1 MIKERKKRRRIKGD
15 AIGHFFLAEDDH
27 AVWLLPGPSSSIGI
41 ISPLPHFL
49 VPEKHSYTICTKV
62 VHKQTESLSQN
73 AAAFQGNGFRP
84 VVE

>member
-1 MIKERKKRRRIKGD
+1 MFKERRKDVESKD
-15 AIGHFFLAEDDH
+15 TSLAKDDH

-49 VPEKHSYTICTKV
+49 VPEKHSYTICTKA